1 MKHLSPTLL
10 IACAVIG
17 ASLILTYGIRS
28 RNDFQN
34 VVSVTGL
41 GSKNFVSDLIV
52 WKGTFSRK
60 NMDLKDAYAALDRDR
75 EIIRNFMNKNGLRPN
90 EIVFSSVQ
98 ISRDYTETF
107 DAQGNR
113 TSSIFNGFNLTQNIE
128 IESKSVNQ
136 VETISRIAVSELISN
151 NIEFS
156 SQEPDYFYTKLSD
169 LKLEMIALATNDAR
183 LRAQIL
189 LSIRDLNLVS
199 LNRQIWELFKLWVKI
214 LLKTIPGAA
223 HLTPNLNVKQHP

>member
-60 NMDLKDAYAALDRDR
+60 NMDLKEAYAALDRDR

-136 VETISRIAVSELISN
+136 VETISLTAMREMVS
-151 NIEFS
+151 
-156 SQEPDYFYTKLSD
+156 T
-169 LKLEMIALATNDAR
+169 
-183 LRAQIL
+183 
-189 LSIRDLNLVS
+189 
-199 LNRQIWELFKLWVKI
+199 
-214 LLKTIPGAA
+214 
-223 HLTPNLNVKQHP
+223 

>member
-1 MKHLSPTLL
+1 MKHLTPTLL

-60 NMDLKDAYAALDRDR
+60 NMDLKEAYATLDRDR
-75 EIIRNFMNKNGLRPN
+75 EIILNFMNKNGLRPN

-107 DAQGNR
+107 DA
-113 TSSIFNGFNLTQNIE
+113 
-128 IESKSVNQ
+128 
-136 VETISRIAVSELISN
+136 
-151 NIEFS
+151 
-156 SQEPDYFYTKLSD
+156 
-169 LKLEMIALATNDAR
+169 
-183 LRAQIL
+183 
-189 LSIRDLNLVS
+189 
-199 LNRQIWELFKLWVKI
+199 
-214 LLKTIPGAA
+214 
-223 HLTPNLNVKQHP
+223 